1 MDPVPAESYPTMS
14 RKTKNRQEKNWKR
27 QLEKKRQDDV
37 VKDSAATLT
46 CAAETAGDFAYQ
58 CTHQQEELDFDL
70 PYLHLALEIWR
81 ESPQAPPS
89 LLAALDELLTELLRH
104 RETLTRMALTFEQ
117 LAADPTLHIHLD
129 PIERYRELVRS
140 RLFPEPPTD

>member
-1 MDPVPAESYPTMS
+1 MA
-14 RKTKNRQEKNWKR
+14 RKKKNREEKRWQR

-70 PYLHLALEIWR
+70 PFLHLALEIWR

-89 LLAALDELLTELLRH
+89 LLAALDALLAEQVRH
-104 RETLTRMALTFEQ
+104 RETLIRMAQQFEQ
-117 LAADPTLHIHLD
+117 LAADPSLHIHLD
-129 PIERYRELVRS
+129 PIEHYRELVRN
-140 RLFPEPPTD
+140 RLFAEPPAD

>member
-1 MDPVPAESYPTMS
+1 MA
-14 RKTKNRQEKNWKR
+14 RKNKNREEKRWQR
-27 QLEKKRQDDV
+27 QLEKKRQDNV
-37 VKDSAATLT
+37 VKDSAASLT
-46 CAAETAGDFAYQ
+46 CAADAAGDFAYQ
-58 CTHQQEELDFDL
+58 CNHQQEELDFDL
-70 PYLHLALEIWR
+70 PYLNLALEIWR
-81 ESPQAPPS
+81 ESPQAPPA

-140 RLFPEPPTD
+140 RLFPEPTTD